1 MSNRLRT
8 MHDLD
13 RTVVAV
19 ATPPGRGGVGCFRL
33 SGPDAHRLS
42 DSLFRAAGP
51 PATYAR
57 AEFGRF
63 LDRDGQVVDHG
74 YRVRFQGAASFT
86 GEPVTELWT
95 HGSPPVLSALVEAA
109 VALGAMPAEP
119 GEFAYRAMV
128 HGRIDLAR
136 AEAIRDLVDATTRYQ
151 AKLAHAQA
159 EGALSRTLAP
169 IRAALSDLIVRTEAA
184 VEFED
189 ETETHLTAGALTGG
203 LADLLESCRRL
214 IAGFR
219 TGRVVREGASLV
231 ITGLPNTGKS
241 SLFNRLLVRERAI
254 VTATPGTTRD
264 TLEET
269 LDLDGVPV
277 RLTDTAGLRDDA
289 GPVEREGVRRAQ
301 EAQERADLV
310 LLVLDRSRQL
320 TAAERDGLARAVAAP
335 THTVVVL
342 NKIDLPAVPG
352 GPEPTGGT
360 VPVSA
365 VTGEGCNRLKTVIR
379 ERLVGPAGSF
389 EDPRVTNVRHAEALE
404 KMGQAL
410 TRAAEAAQSGIPEE
424 LVLEDLKAA
433 MAQLG
438 AITGEFTTGDLLDR
452 IFSTFCIGK

>member
-1 MSNRLRT
+1 
-8 MHDLD
+8 MHDFDL
-13 RTVVAV
+13 TVVAV
-19 ATPPGRGGVGCFRL
+19 ATPPGRGGVGCIRL

-42 DSLFRAAGP
+42 DSLFRSSGTP
-51 PATYAR
+51 ERYAR

-63 LDRDGQVVDHG
+63 LDRAGQVVDHG
-74 YRVRFQGAASFT
+74 YRVRFQSSASFT
-86 GEPVTELWT
+86 GEPVAELWT

-109 VALGAMPAEP
+109 AELGAMPAEP

-169 IRAALSDLIVRTEAA
+169 IREALSDLIVRTEAA

-189 ETETHLTAGALTGG
+189 EIETHLQEGALVRG
-203 LADLLESCRRL
+203 LADLRESCSRL

-241 SLFNRLLVRERAI
+241 SLFNRLLVRDRAI
-254 VTATPGTTRD
+254 VTDTPGTTRD

-269 LDLDGVPV
+269 LDLDGVPL
-277 RLTDTAGLRDDA
+277 RLTDTAGLRDNA

-301 EAQERADLV
+301 EARDRADLV
-310 LLVLDRSRQL
+310 LLVLDRTRKL
-320 TAAERDGLARAVAAP
+320 TETELDGMEQVAADP
-335 THTVVVL
+335 DRTVVVL
-342 NKIDLPAVPG
+342 NKIDLPAAPDA
-352 GPEPTGGT
+352 PEPGNRI

-365 VTGEGCNRLKTVIR
+365 LTGEGCNRLKTVIR

-389 EDPRVTNVRHAEALE
+389 EDPVVTNVRHAEALE
-404 KMGQAL
+404 KMEQAL
-410 TRAAEAAQSGIPEE
+410 SRGAEAVRSGIPED
-424 LVLEDLKAA
+424 LVLEDLREA
-433 MAQLG
+433 MHQLG
-438 AITGEFTTGDLLDR
+438 AITGEFTTDDLFDR

>member
-1 MSNRLRT
+1 
-8 MHDLD
+8 MHDVDL
-13 RTVVAV
+13 TVVAV
-19 ATPPGRGGVGCFRL
+19 ATPPGRGGVGCIRL

-42 DSLFRAAGP
+42 DILFRSSGTP
-51 PATYAR
+51 ERYAR

-63 LDRDGQVVDHG
+63 LDRAGQVVDHG
-74 YRVRFQGAASFT
+74 YRVRFQGSASFT
-86 GEPVTELWT
+86 GEPVAELWT

-109 VALGAMPAEP
+109 ADLGAMPAEP
-119 GEFAYRAMV
+119 GEFTYRAMV

-159 EGALSRTLAP
+159 DGALSRTLAP
-169 IRAALSDLIVRTEAA
+169 LREALSDLIVRTEAA

-189 ETETHLTAGALTGG
+189 ETETHLEAGALAHG
-203 LADLLESCRRL
+203 LAGLLESCNRL

-231 ITGLPNTGKS
+231 ISGLPNTGKS

-264 TLEET
+264 TLEEG

-289 GPVEREGVRRAQ
+289 GPVESEGVRRAQ
-301 EAQERADLV
+301 EAKDRADLV
-310 LLVLDRSRQL
+310 LLVLDRSRNL
-320 TAAERDGLARAVAAP
+320 TEAERDGLEQAVADP
-335 THTVVVL
+335 DHMVVVL
-342 NKIDLPAVPG
+342 NKIDLPAAPG
-352 GPEPTGGT
+352 GPDPVGGI

-365 VTGEGCNRLKTVIR
+365 LTGEGCNRLKTVIR

-389 EDPRVTNVRHAEALE
+389 EDPLVTNVRHADALE

-410 TRAAEAAQSGIPEE
+410 ARAAAADQSGIPED
-424 LVLEDLKAA
+424 LVLVDLGEA
-433 MAQLG
+433 MDQLG
-438 AITGEFTTGDLLDR
+438 AITGEFTTDDLFDR